1 VALLRLASLG
11 PPLVAFAAIWS
22 TLYDVTY
29 RELILPEDLATPLPI
44 RVIAKLPVP
53 LLVVVLTW
61 LVADTAAAAG
71 VRRLVLDRR
80 GLAAAWVLGWIAVIR
95 RPIRLLALALFGVI
109 GQALAFAPALVAAAI
124 GWGMLRGTLELGRDL
139 WLQLAMSATWVAIW
153 LAALALASVGSAFR
167 SALSTLALL
176 PAAGIPKPT
185 VTAEDPHSSG

>member
-1 VALLRLASLG
+1 
-11 PPLVAFAAIWS
+11 VAFAAIWS

-95 RPIRLLALALFGVI
+95 RPVRLLVLALLGVI
-109 GQALAFAPALVAAAI
+109 GQGLAFAPALAAAAI

-176 PAAGIPKPT
+176 PAAGIPKPA